1 MFLEVKLFYK
11 RKIISFAESEKK
23 YDFVGGLGGGGGGG
37 SLVDNFSVTTS
48 PLFRNHL
55 KNLMINRVINFF

>member
-37 SLVDNFSVTTS
+37 SLVDKRTPEIS
-48 PLFRNHL
+48 P
-55 KNLMINRVINFF
+55 

>member
-23 YDFVGGLGGGGGGG
+23 YDFVGGLGGGGWGW
-37 SLVDNFSVTTS
+37 FSS
-48 PLFRNHL
+48 RQFLRDDLAPLSQSFKEFDDQSSN
-55 KNLMINRVINFF
+55 